1 MASRGRL
8 FMLTR
13 TGAVL
18 IGSLTMGGLAICV
31 PTAAEAAL
39 RLCADPGNMPFSNE
53 AGEGLENKIGAVLAE
68 ALGTKAQYYYRPG
81 IERGMTRSTL
91 DADECDVML
100 DMPVDAER
108 VLTSKALYRTT
119 FVLAYR
125 NDRGIAIKNL
135 DAPRLKKLRV
145 GVYQTSAIRE
155 ALAEHDVIGN
165 VFIHYLSH
173 DADLVPEH
181 EPGYQVQEMID
192 GKIDV
197 AATWGPFA
205 GYYKAMKN
213 APITIQPV
221 NLMEDAVPMEFDMAL
236 AVRHGDKDLLAR
248 LQQALQDRRE
258 AIHSILTDFGVP
270 LVHCD
275 TCLISGDLP
284 SHGPYKPVAPPV
296 EPADARP
303 VVTIATLNS
312 WLAHGA
318 NVNVELSNAVIA
330 DDPVRVAYLL
340 DKKHAAIDAQD
351 PQGETPLHHAL
362 VRRSEPMIKLLL
374 DHGASVS
381 VTDRDGWSP
390 LMTAAW
396 ADDGAAVKLL
406 VAHKGDPSF
415 AGPGNLTPLAIALE
429 YGKDAA
435 AVALVESGADYKHP
449 MGDAGYTPL
458 MLAVAGHSEAAAR
471 ALITKGADV
480 NAANAGGVTALMIA
494 AADGRAALVEL
505 LVRSGANVAAQSE
518 RGDTALSIARA
529 KGHLAVVKLL
539 DEQQGQRPTASIPAH
554 PGG

>member
-1 MASRGRL
+1 MAMRN
-8 FMLTR
+8 
-13 TGAVL
+13 GAALCGVL
-18 IGSLTMGGLAICV
+18 ILGAAGLAAPIE
-31 PTAAEAAL
+31 ARAAL
-39 RLCADPGNMPFSNE
+39 RVCADPGNMPFSNT
-53 AGEGLENKIGAVLAE
+53 AGEGLENKIGAVLAQ
-68 ALGTKAQYYYRPG
+68 ALGTNVQYYYRPT

-100 DMPVDAER
+100 DMPVDSER
-108 VLTSKALYRTT
+108 VLTTTAVYRTT

-135 DAPRLKKLRV
+135 DDPQLQKLRV
-145 GVYQTSAIRE
+145 GLYQTSAIRE

-165 VFIHYLSH
+165 NVFIHYLSH

-181 EPGYQVQEMID
+181 QPSYQVQQVID
-192 GKIDV
+192 GTLDI
-197 AATWGPFA
+197 AAAWGPFA
-205 GYYKAMKN
+205 GYYKTMKH

-221 NLMEDAVPMEFDMAL
+221 NLMEDAVPMEFDMAI
-236 AVRHGDKDLLAR
+236 AVRHSDQELLAR
-248 LQQALQDRRE
+248 LEQALHDQRD
-258 AIHSILTDFGVP
+258 AIHTILTDFGVP
-270 LVHCD
+270 LVRCD

-284 SHGPYKPVAPPV
+284 SHGPYKPVVPQP
-296 EPADARP
+296 EPADTKP
-303 VVTIATLNS
+303 VVTIAMLNN

-318 NVNVELSNAVIA
+318 NVNVELNNAVVA
-330 DDPVRVAYLL
+330 DDTVRVAYLL
-340 DKKHAAIDAQD
+340 HKKHAAIDAQD

-362 VRRSEPMIKLLL
+362 VRRSEPMIKYLL

-381 VTDRDGWSP
+381 ATDRDGWSP

-396 ADDGAAVKLL
+396 ADDAAAVKLL
-406 VAHKGDPSF
+406 VAHKADPNF

-435 AVALVESGADYKHP
+435 AVALVESGADYRQP

-458 MLAVAGHSEAAAR
+458 MLAVAGHSETAAR

-494 AADGRAALVEL
+494 AADGQAAIVEL
-505 LVRSGANVAAQSE
+505 LMRSGANVAAQSE

-529 KGHLAVVKLL
+529 KGHQAVVRLL
-539 DEQQGQRPTASIPAH
+539 DPSGSSATNPAH
-554 PGG
+554 SGG

>member
-1 MASRGRL
+1 MAIRI
-8 FMLTR
+8 
-13 TGAVL
+13 APIL
-18 IGSLTMGGLAICV
+18 IGTVVLGGATMAM
-31 PTAAEAAL
+31 PRPAQAAL
-39 RLCADPGNMPFSNE
+39 RVCADPGNMPFSNT
-53 AGEGLENKIGAVLAE
+53 AGEGFEQKIGAVLAE
-68 ALGTKAQYYYRPG
+68 ALGTKAQYFYRPG

-108 VLTSKALYRTT
+108 VLTTKPIYRTT

-125 NDRGIAIKNL
+125 NDRGLSFKNL
-135 DAPRLKKLRV
+135 DDPRLKKLRV

-155 ALAEHDVIGN
+155 ALAQHDVMGN

-192 GKIDV
+192 GKLDV
-197 AATWGPFA
+197 AAVWGPFA

-213 APITIQPV
+213 APIIIQPV

-236 AVRHGDKDLLAR
+236 AVRNTDRDLLAR
-248 LQQALQDRRE
+248 LQQALLDKRGAVQR
-258 AIHSILTDFGVP
+258 ILTDFGVP
-270 LVHCD
+270 LLKCD
-275 TCLISGDLP
+275 TCLVSGDLP
-284 SHGPYKPVAPPV
+284 SHGPYKPVEASPAPANTK
-296 EPADARP
+296 PA
-303 VVTIATLNS
+303 VTIAMLND

-318 NVNVELSNAVIA
+318 NVNVELNNAVVA
-330 DDPVRVAYLL
+330 DDPVRVSYLL
-340 DKKHAAIDAQD
+340 EKKHAAIDMLD

-362 VRRSEPMIKLLL
+362 VRRSEPMIRLLL
-374 DHGASVS
+374 EHGASVT
-381 VTDRDGWSP
+381 VNDRDGWSP

-396 ADDGAAVKLL
+396 ADDGAAVRLL
-406 VAHKGDPSF
+406 VAHKGDPNF

-435 AVALVESGADYKHP
+435 AVALVESGADYKSQI
-449 MGDAGYTPL
+449 GDAGYSPL

-471 ALITKGADV
+471 ALIAKGADV

-494 AADGRAALVEL
+494 AADGQTALVDL
-505 LVRSGANVAAQSE
+505 LVHSGANIAAQSE
-518 RGDTALSIARA
+518 RGDTALSIARD
-529 KGHLAVVKLL
+529 KNHPAVMKLL
-539 DEQQGQRPTASIPAH
+539 DAQQDPSASNTAH

>member
-1 MASRGRL
+1 MLRRMAPVLIGTL
-8 FMLTR
+8 I
-13 TGAVL
+13 TGAV
-18 IGSLTMGGLAICV
+18 AI
-31 PTAAEAAL
+31 AAPSAAQAAL
-39 RLCADPGNMPFSNE
+39 RVCADPGNMPFSNT
-53 AGEGLENKIGAVLAE
+53 AGDGFEQKIGAVLAE
-68 ALGTKAQYYYRPG
+68 ALGTKAQYFYRPG

-108 VLTSKALYRTT
+108 VLTTKPIYRTT

-125 NDRGIAIKNL
+125 NDRGLNFKNL
-135 DAPRLKKLRV
+135 DDPRLKKLRV

-155 ALAEHDVIGN
+155 ALAEHDIMGN

-181 EPGYQVQEMID
+181 EPSYQVQEMID

-197 AATWGPFA
+197 AAVWGPFA

-213 APITIQPV
+213 APIVIQPV
-221 NLMEDAVPMEFDMAL
+221 NLMEDAVPMQFDMAL
-236 AVRHGDKDLLAR
+236 AVRNTDRDLLAK
-248 LQQALQDRRE
+248 LQQALFDKRD
-258 AIHSILTDFGVP
+258 AIHQILTDFGVP
-270 LVHCD
+270 LVKCEA
-275 TCLISGDLP
+275 CLVSGDLP
-284 SHGPYKPVAPPV
+284 SHGPYKPFEAPPV
-296 EPADARP
+296 PADSKP
-303 VVTIATLNS
+303 VVTIATLNNC
-312 WLAHGA
+312 LAHGA
-318 NVNVELSNAVIA
+318 NVNVELNNAVVA

-381 VTDRDGWSP
+381 AIDRDGWSP

-396 ADDGAAVKLL
+396 ADDAAAVKLL

-415 AGPGNLTPLAIALE
+415 VGPGNLTPLAIALE

-435 AVALVESGADYKHP
+435 AVALVESGAEYSKP

-471 ALITKGADV
+471 ALIGKGADV
-480 NAANAGGVTALMIA
+480 NATNAGGVTALMIG
-494 AADGRAALVEL
+494 AADGQTALVEL
-505 LVRSGANVAAQSE
+505 LLRSGANVAAQSE

-529 KGHLAVVKLL
+529 KGHLAVIKLL
-539 DEQQGQRPTASIPAH
+539 DGQQAPTASNPAH
-554 PGG
+554 SGG

>member
-1 MASRGRL
+1 
-8 FMLTR
+8 
-13 TGAVL
+13 
-18 IGSLTMGGLAICV
+18 
-31 PTAAEAAL
+31 
-39 RLCADPGNMPFSNE
+39 MPFSNE

-68 ALGTKAQYYYRPG
+68 ALGTKAQYFYRPG

-108 VLTSKALYRTT
+108 VLTTEAIYRTT

-125 NDRGIAIKNL
+125 NDRGISIKNL
-135 DAPRLKKLRV
+135 DDPQLQKLKV

-165 VFIHYLSH
+165 VSIHYLSH

-181 EPGYQVQEMID
+181 QPGYQVQEMID
-192 GKIDV
+192 GKIDI
-197 AATWGPFA
+197 AAVWGPFA

-213 APITIQPV
+213 APIVIQPV

-236 AVRHGDKDLLAR
+236 AVRNSDKELLAR
-248 LQQALQDRRE
+248 LQQALHDRRD
-258 AIHSILTDFGVP
+258 AIHTILTDFGVP

-284 SHGPYKPVAPPV
+284 SHGPYKPAVIPM
-296 EPADARP
+296 ETENARQ
-303 VVTIATLNS
+303 VVTIAMLKD

-318 NVNVELSNAVIA
+318 NVNTELNNAVIA
-330 DDPVRVAYLL
+330 DDPVRVAWLL
-340 DKKHAAIDAQD
+340 DKKHAAIDALD
-351 PQGETPLHHAL
+351 PQGENPQ
-362 VRRSEPMIKLLL
+362 PMIKLLL

-381 VTDRDGWSP
+381 ATDRDGWSP

-396 ADDGAAVKLL
+396 ANDAAAVKLL
-406 VAHKGDPSF
+406 VAHKADPNF

-429 YGKDAA
+429 YGKDDA
-435 AVALVESGADYKHP
+435 AVALVESGADYRTT
-449 MGDAGYTPL
+449 MGDAGYSPL

-480 NAANAGGVTALMIA
+480 NASNAGGVTALMIA
-494 AADGRAALVEL
+494 AADGQAALVDL
-505 LVRSGANVAAQSE
+505 LVHAGANLAAQSE

-529 KGHLAVVKLL
+529 KGHLTVIKLL
-539 DEQQGQRPTASIPAH
+539 SEPQGPSAPNSAH
-554 PGG
+554 PGA

>member
-1 MASRGRL
+1 
-8 FMLTR
+8 MLRRMTPVLIGTLI
-13 TGAVL
+13 TGAV
-18 IGSLTMGGLAICV
+18 AI
-31 PTAAEAAL
+31 AAPSAALAAL
-39 RLCADPGNMPFSNE
+39 RVCADPGNMPFSNT
-53 AGEGLENKIGAVLAE
+53 AGEGFEQKIGAVLAD
-68 ALGTKAQYYYRPG
+68 ALGTKAQYFYRPG

-108 VLTSKALYRTT
+108 VLTTKAIYRTT

-125 NDRGIAIKNL
+125 NDRGLNFKNL
-135 DAPRLKKLRV
+135 DDPRLKKLRV
-145 GVYQTSAIRE
+145 GVYQTSAVRE

-165 VFIHYLSH
+165 VSIHYLSH

-192 GKIDV
+192 GKLDV
-197 AATWGPFA
+197 AAVWGPFA

-213 APITIQPV
+213 APIVVQPI

-236 AVRHGDKDLLAR
+236 AVRNSDKDLLAR
-248 LQQALQDRRE
+248 LQQALQDRRD

-270 LVHCD
+270 LVQCA
-275 TCLISGDLP
+275 TCLISGELP
-284 SHGPYKPVAPPV
+284 SHGPYKPAAPPV
-296 EPADARP
+296 EPVDAKP
-303 VVTIATLNS
+303 VVTIAMLND

-318 NVNVELSNAVIA
+318 NVNVELNNAVVA
-330 DDPVRVAYLL
+330 DDPIRVAYLL

-362 VRRSEPMIKLLL
+362 VRRSEPMVKLLL
-374 DHGASVS
+374 EHGASVS
-381 VTDRDGWSP
+381 ATDRDGWSP

-415 AGPGNLTPLAIALE
+415 VGPGNLTPLAIALE

-435 AVALVESGADYKHP
+435 AVALVESGAEYTKP

-471 ALITKGADV
+471 ALIGKGADV
-480 NAANAGGVTALMIA
+480 NASNAGGVTALMIA
-494 AADGRAALVEL
+494 AADGQTALVEL

-529 KGHLAVVKLL
+529 KGHLAVIKLL
-539 DEQQGQRPTASIPAH
+539 DGQQGPTASNPAH
-554 PGG
+554 SGG

>member
-1 MASRGRL
+1 MLMRMAPVLMGAL
-8 FMLTR
+8 I
-13 TGAVL
+13 TGA
-18 IGSLTMGGLAICV
+18 LAI
-31 PTAAEAAL
+31 AAPSAAQAAL
-39 RLCADPGNMPFSNE
+39 RVCADPGNMPFSNT

-68 ALGTKAQYYYRPG
+68 ALGTTAQYFYRPG

-108 VLTSKALYRTT
+108 VLTTKAIYRTT

-125 NDRGIAIKNL
+125 NDRGLSFKNL
-135 DAPRLKKLRV
+135 DDPRLRKLRV

-155 ALAEHDVIGN
+155 ALAEHDIIGN

-181 EPGYQVQEMID
+181 QPGYQVQEMID
-192 GKIDV
+192 GKLDV
-197 AATWGPFA
+197 AAAWGPFA

-213 APITIQPV
+213 APIIVQPV

-236 AVRHGDKDLLAR
+236 AVRNSDKDLLAK
-248 LQQALQDRRE
+248 LQQALLDRRD

-270 LVHCD
+270 LVQCD

-284 SHGPYKPVAPPV
+284 SHGPYKPVAAPA
-296 EPADARP
+296 EPANAKP
-303 VVTIATLNS
+303 VVTIAMLNN

-381 VTDRDGWSP
+381 ATDRDGWSP

-396 ADDGAAVKLL
+396 ADNGAAVRLL

-415 AGPGNLTPLAIALE
+415 VGPGNLTPLAIALE

-435 AVALVESGADYKHP
+435 AVALVESGADYKKP

-458 MLAVAGHSEAAAR
+458 MLAIAGHSDAAAR
-471 ALITKGADV
+471 ALISKGADV
-480 NAANAGGVTALMIA
+480 NASNGGGVTALMIA
-494 AADGRAALVEL
+494 AAEGQTALVQL
-505 LVRSGANVAAQSE
+505 LVHSGANLAAQNE

-529 KGHLAVVKLL
+529 KGHLAVIKLL
-539 DEQQGQRPTASIPAH
+539 DGQQGPTASNPAH
-554 PGG
+554 SGG

>member
-1 MASRGRL
+1 MMMRIAP
-8 FMLTR
+8 
-13 TGAVL
+13 VL
-18 IGSLTMGGLAICV
+18 VGTLIMGGIAI
-31 PTAAEAAL
+31 AAPQTVHAAL
-39 RLCADPGNMPFSNE
+39 RVCADPGNMPFSNT
-53 AGEGLENKIGAVLAE
+53 AGEGLENKIGAVLAD
-68 ALGTKAQYYYRPG
+68 ALGTKAQYFYRPG

-108 VLTSKALYRTT
+108 VLTTTAIYRTT

-125 NDRGIAIKNL
+125 NDRGLNFKSL
-135 DAPRLKKLRV
+135 DDPRLKKLRV

-155 ALAEHDVIGN
+155 ALAEHDVMNN
-165 VFIHYLSH
+165 VFVHYLSH

-197 AATWGPFA
+197 AAVWGPFA

-213 APITIQPV
+213 APIIVQPV
-221 NLMEDAVPMEFDMAL
+221 NLMEDAVPMEFDLAL
-236 AVRHGDKDLLAR
+236 AVRNSDHDLLVK
-248 LQQALQDRRE
+248 LQQALLDKRD
-258 AIHSILTDFGVP
+258 AIQKILTDFGVP
-270 LVHCD
+270 LVKCD

-296 EPADARP
+296 EDNSKP

-318 NVNVELSNAVIA
+318 NVNAELSNAVIA
-330 DDPVRVAYLL
+330 DDPVRVVYLL
-340 DKKHAAIDAQD
+340 DKKHAAVDAQNS
-351 PQGETPLHHAL
+351 QGETPLHDAL
-362 VRRSEPMIKLLL
+362 VRRSQPMIKLLL
-374 DHGASVS
+374 DHGAGVA
-381 VTDRDGWSP
+381 VNDRDGWSP

-396 ADDGAAVKLL
+396 TDDGAAVKLL
-406 VAHKGDPSF
+406 VAHKGDPNF

-429 YGKDAA
+429 YGKDSS
-435 AVALVESGADYKHP
+435 AVALVESGADYKTP
-449 MGDAGYTPL
+449 MGDAGYSPL

-471 ALITKGADV
+471 ALISKGADV

-494 AADGRAALVEL
+494 AADGQTALVDL
-505 LVRSGANVAAQSE
+505 LVHSGANVAAQSE
-518 RGDTALSIARA
+518 RGDTALSIARD
-529 KGHLAVVKLL
+529 KGHVAVMKLL
-539 DEQQGQRPTASIPAH
+539 DGQQGPSGSNPAH